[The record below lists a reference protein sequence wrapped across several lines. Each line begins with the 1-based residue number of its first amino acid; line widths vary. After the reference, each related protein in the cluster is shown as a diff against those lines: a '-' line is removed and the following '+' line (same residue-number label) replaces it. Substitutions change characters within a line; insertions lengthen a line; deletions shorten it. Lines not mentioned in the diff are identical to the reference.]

1 MELIIGNKNYSSWSL
16 RPWLMLKACNI
27 EFDERRLAL
36 RTPEFA
42 EQIKAVSPTAKV
54 PALIDGDVKV
64 WDSLA
69 ICEYLN
75 DTCLNG
81 EAWPSDPAKR
91 AQARAIS
98 CEMHSGFM
106 ALREELPM
114 NCRARRFVDLSTE
127 ALKDVWRID
136 LMWQELR
143 YEHQEIG
150 PWLFGELSIA
160 DFMYAPV
167 ALRFNTYG
175 PAISPLSKAYVETV
189 MAHPAIMEWVAASAE
204 EEEVLEDAEVGQA
217 FDG

>member
-1 MELIIGNKNYSSWSL
+1 MELVIGNKNYSSWSL
-16 RPWLMLKACNI
+16 RPWLMLKACNVAF
-27 EFDERRLAL
+27 EERYLAL
-36 RTPEFA
+36 FTPEFA
-42 EQIKAVSPTAKV
+42 EQIKTFSPAGKV
-54 PALIDGDVKV
+54 PALTDGDVKV

-69 ICEYLN
+69 ICEYIN
-75 DTCLNG
+75 DTYLNG
-81 EAWPSDPAKR
+81 DAWPQDPARR

-106 ALREELPM
+106 ALREEMPM
-114 NCRARRFVDLSTE
+114 NCRARRYVDLSTE

-143 YEHQEIG
+143 YEHQDLG

-175 PAISPLSKAYVETV
+175 PAISPLSRAYVETV
-189 MAHPAIMEWVAASAE
+189 LAHPAMAEWMAAAAE
-204 EEEVLEDAEVGQA
+204 EEQIIEKAEAGQA

>member
-16 RPWLMLKACNI
+16 RAWLMLKACNV
-27 EFDERRLAL
+27 EFEERRLAL
-36 RTPEFA
+36 FTPEFA
-42 EQIKAVSPTAKV
+42 EQIKAFSPTGKV
-54 PALIDGDVKV
+54 PALIDGDIKV

-69 ICEYLN
+69 ICEYINETYLAG
-75 DTCLNG
+75 D
-81 EAWPSDPAKR
+81 AWPKDVAKR

-106 ALREELPM
+106 ALREEMPM
-114 NCRARRFVDLSTE
+114 NCRARRQVDLSTA

-143 YEHQEIG
+143 YEHQELG

-160 DFMYAPV
+160 DIMYAPI
-167 ALRFNTYG
+167 ALRLNTYA
-175 PAISPLSKAYVETV
+175 PAISPLSKAYVETL
-189 MAHPAIMEWVAASAE
+189 MAHPAIVEWVEASIT
-204 EEEVLEDAEVGQA
+204 EEEVISEEEVGRD